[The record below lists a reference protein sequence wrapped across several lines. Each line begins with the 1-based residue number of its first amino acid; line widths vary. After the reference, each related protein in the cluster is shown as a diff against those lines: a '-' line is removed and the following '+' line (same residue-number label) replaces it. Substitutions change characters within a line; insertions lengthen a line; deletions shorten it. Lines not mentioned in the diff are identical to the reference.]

1 MVGKLLKMG
10 FKVIIIGGVELEDI
24 KFFKDILIYIF
35 IVGRLLC
42 DVENFELVVKVFKD
56 EFVKY
61 WS

>member
-1 MVGKLLKMG
+1 MG

-42 DVENFELVVKVFKD
+42 DVENFELAVKVFKD